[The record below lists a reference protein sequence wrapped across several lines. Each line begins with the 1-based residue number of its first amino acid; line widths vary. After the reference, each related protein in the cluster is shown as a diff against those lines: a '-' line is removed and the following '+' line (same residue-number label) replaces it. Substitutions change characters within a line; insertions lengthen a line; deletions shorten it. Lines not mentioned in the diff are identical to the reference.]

1 MDDEN
6 VALFTDQYEL
16 TMAQAYWAEG
26 LNKRA
31 VFSLFVRRLPA
42 SRNYLLACGLDTVLC
57 VRGSEE
63 DAATVGFET
72 YFLWNLTRPMDP
84 SGDEELRSALLDA
97 GILRGGVVRV
107 APHIYP
113 LPPVPS
119 GCRSTWP
126 ARALPTASTSSRI

>member
-1 MDDEN
+1 MDDKN
-6 VALFTDQYEL
+6 VALLTDRYEL

-72 YFLWNLTRPMDP
+72 YFLWNLTRSVDP
-84 SGDEELRSALLDA
+84 GGDNELRSALLDA
-97 GILRGGVVRV
+97 GIRVVEW
-107 APHIYP
+107 
-113 LPPVPS
+113 S
-119 GCRSTWP
+119 G
-126 ARALPTASTSSRI
+126 